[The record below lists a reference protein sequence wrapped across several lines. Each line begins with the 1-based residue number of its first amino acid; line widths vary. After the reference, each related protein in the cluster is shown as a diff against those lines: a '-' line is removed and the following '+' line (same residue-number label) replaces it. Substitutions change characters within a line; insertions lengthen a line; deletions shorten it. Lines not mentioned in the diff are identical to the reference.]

1 MAVHA
6 MTDQPDR
13 PATDAADGPIP
24 ERATLPE
31 IPRSWLGRA
40 IDLARHRSRRRRWSS
55 RFARYRAEGREPV
68 LVYSHQRTG
77 SMSLMAALRRSE
89 GIGPCHIHTI
99 LPEHVRWRSN
109 GPVVADD
116 GIICDVAFSA
126 EVTRAEM
133 ARNRL
138 RFVVAV
144 RDPVA
149 VNISFFLYWVRPF
162 WAPAEW
168 DSVERMTDERL
179 AQLFLERFPHHSST
193 RWIDREFSA
202 VTGLSFGPDTFDRG
216 RGAVTLANER
226 AAALVL
232 RTELPDADKT
242 RELSE
247 FLGRPITPIRKEN
260 SSEEVLAGKAELIA
274 RTRRVIAGIPGY
286 VDALLSTGHAK
297 RFWTDEQ
304 LEGFRR
310 KWQAVAKG

>member
-1 MAVHA
+1 MAAHA

-13 PATDAADGPIP
+13 PPTDPAPVTIP
-24 ERATLPE
+24 ERAMPPE
-31 IPRSWLGRA
+31 PHRSWFGLA
-40 IDLARHRSRRRRWSS
+40 IDRIRHRSRRGRWAR
-55 RFARYRAEGREPV
+55 RFARFRAEGREPV
-68 LVYSHQRTG
+68 LVYAHQRTG
-77 SMSLMAALRRSE
+77 SMSLMAALGRSE
-89 GIGPCHIHTI
+89 GIGPFHIHTI
-99 LPEHVRWRSN
+99 LPEHGRWRAT
-109 GPVVADD
+109 GPIVADD

-126 EVTRAEM
+126 EATRAEM
-133 ARNRL
+133 ARERL

-149 VNISFFLYWVRPF
+149 VNISFFLYWVKPF

-168 DSVERMTDERL
+168 DSVERMGDDRL
-179 AQLFLERFPHHSST
+179 ARLFLERFPHHSST

-202 VTGLSFGPDTFDRG
+202 VTGLTFGTDTFDRH
-216 RGAVTLANER
+216 RGAATLANER

-286 VDALLSTGHAK
+286 VDALLSTGHAR
-297 RFWTDEQ
+297 RFWTDDQ
-304 LEGFRR
+304 LADLRR
-310 KWQAVAKG
+310 KWHAVAKG